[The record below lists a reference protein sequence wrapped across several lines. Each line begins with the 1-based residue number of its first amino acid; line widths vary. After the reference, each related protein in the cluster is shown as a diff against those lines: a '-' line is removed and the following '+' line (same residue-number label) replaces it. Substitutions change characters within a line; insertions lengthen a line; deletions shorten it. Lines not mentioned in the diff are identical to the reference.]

1 MGYVLGVDIGTAS
14 SKAVLTTVDGSVV
27 ARASCSHTTSFPRP
41 GWAEHDAESLWWAD
55 FCALT
60 AQILSCT
67 PHRPDAVCISGIGPC
82 VLPTD
87 RAGSPLRQAILYGID
102 TRAVDIGAQ
111 IQDDLGGAD
120 AVLSTCGSV
129 ISAQAAGPKIAWIRA
144 HEPRVW
150 ANTRRFFTAHNY
162 IVHRL
167 TGAYVL
173 DHQSASQCVPL
184 YDLRDQSWDAD
195 IAETIAPGVELPTLS
210 WPAQIAGAIT
220 AEAGSLTGLAVGTP
234 VAVGTIDAW
243 AEAESVDVRAP
254 GDLMLMYGS
263 TMFFIGVTSKPVL
276 MPALWSTQGN
286 HPGQHTLAAGMA
298 SSGSITEW
306 FRTLTGV
313 QDFGELVAAAQRSRP
328 GGNGLLALPY
338 FSGERTPVA
347 DPDARGL
354 IIGLTLA
361 HSRADVY
368 RTLLEATAFG
378 VRHNLAAFTDAGV
391 ELKRIVAVGGGTAQ
405 PLWPQ
410 IVSDVTGYAQEMPA
424 ERVGACF
431 GDARFAALAVG
442 AVEPDSRWNTPDTE
456 LTPNSK
462 TAALYDDLYD
472 AYLQLA
478 DATTGIQHRLARH
491 QR

>member
-14 SKAVLTTVDGSVV
+14 SKAVLTTVDGRVV
-27 ARASCSHTTSFPRP
+27 ARASRSHSTAFPRP

-60 AQILSCT
+60 AEILAGT

-87 RAGSPLRQAILYGID
+87 HAGTPLRQAILYGID
-102 TRAVDIGAQ
+102 TRAVEIGAQ

-120 AVLSTCGSV
+120 AVLAKCGSV
-129 ISAQAAGPKIAWIRA
+129 ISTQAAGPKLAWIRE
-144 HEPRVW
+144 HEPQVW
-150 ANTRRFFTAHNY
+150 ADTRRFFMAHNY

-184 YDLRDQSWDAD
+184 YDLRDQTWDFD
-195 IAETIAPGVELPTLS
+195 IAEKIAPGVELPVLA
-210 WPAQIAGAIT
+210 WPAQIAGEIT
-220 AEAGSLTGLAVGTP
+220 AEAASLTGLAVGTP
-234 VAVGTIDAW
+234 VGVGTIDAW

-263 TMFFIGVTSKPVL
+263 TMFFVCVTPRVVL
-276 MPALWSTQGN
+276 LPALWSTQGN
-286 HPGQHTLAAGMA
+286 HPGQRTLAAGMA

-313 QDFGELVAAAQRSRP
+313 QDFGELVTAAEHSRP

-347 DPDARGL
+347 DPDARGV
-354 IIGLTLA
+354 IIGLTLT
-361 HSRADVY
+361 HSRADIY
-368 RTLLEATAFG
+368 RALLEATAFG
-378 VRHNLAAFTDAGV
+378 VRHNLSAFADAGAKPTRV
-391 ELKRIVAVGGGTAQ
+391 VAVGGGTARR
-405 PLWPQ
+405 LWPQ
-410 IVSDVTGYAQEMPA
+410 IVSDITGYAQDVPT

-431 GDARFAALAVG
+431 GDARFAALALG
-442 AVEPDSRWNTPDTE
+442 AVEPDRSWNTTE
-456 LTPNSK
+456 TRLAPNP
-462 TAALYDDLYD
+462 TTTALYDELYD

-478 DATTGIQHRLARH
+478 EATTAIQHSLAKH